1 MKNKY
6 FEFFYPTI
14 NDKQSAIKAVTY
26 GYVAAAFTSFLTL
39 FHITIKYLNA
49 ETVDYILLISSLVG
63 NVLPIAVLGF
73 FIFKNSRIASILAF
87 ILCLIEIFYKF
98 SETGSTGIFPIF
110 LVFYLN
116 SVRGTF
122 ALKKLEN
129 DDVN

>member
-1 MKNKY
+1 MKIKY
-6 FEFFYPTI
+6 LDFLYPSI
-14 NDKQSAIKAVTY
+14 IDKQSAIKAVSY
-26 GYVAAAFTSFLTL
+26 GYIAAAIISFLTL
-39 FHITIKYLNA
+39 FNITTKYLDVGTA
-49 ETVDYILLISSLVG
+49 DYILLISSLLG

-98 SETGSTGIFPIF
+98 SETGSAGILPIF

-122 ALKKLEN
+122 ALNKFLKDEKS
-129 DDVN
+129 